1 MCITLQ
7 NEYFPF
13 KNIRIFPAFTP
24 SLLSRLEV
32 MQDNRAHLK
41 PLPVPPLDAT
51 LPALRHAVSAV
62 ADADTLAATERAIED
77 FQANQGPALQ
87 SALEAFAANRDAANS
102 SWLADRWLRDYLV
115 VRTPLQTTSNVGFQI
130 NLRTETSGL
139 DRAVDILRALAL
151 VHLKQADGSMPE
163 EIDGRG
169 NPLDANQWRCFNGAL
184 RIPRPDCDEVTFSE
198 LDTASRSIGVI
209 VDGHVFDLRIT
220 DEQGRLA
227 SREQLRA
234 TLEVLRT
241 NSDTAGS
248 AASTGETAEPALDAR
263 LSYLGS
269 AALAELPLPSETQAT
284 LRDQLFALHLIDDAQ
299 ATEADLLRDLTFAP
313 GHAWVYKPL
322 TYEINLAS
330 NFAAMHVEHS
340 TVDGA
345 TLVEAVRRVQEAVDS
360 DAPTAANADADAAQ
374 ADVAPLELSP
384 IASAASIPTGDE
396 YAVEIIEVPKLAKEE
411 LPFKFSADAMSQL
424 ILSIAQLLAF
434 GRIRAV
440 YEAVDMR
447 EYKAGRTECLRAV
460 TPEAVAFAKQLVAG
474 EPTIKTLQAAL
485 NAHRN
490 WVIGCKTG
498 RGIDRHLWALS
509 FTSEKQ
515 SGAPLE
521 LLADPGVKAA
531 RTDFLS
537 TTSIGSDAHI
547 IRYVFAPTIPNG
559 FGVNYTPKATS
570 IEYCLTFNRDKAEQ
584 PEQFQANLTRAAELL
599 ADFLRTL

>member
-1 MCITLQ
+1 
-7 NEYFPF
+7 
-13 KNIRIFPAFTP
+13 
-24 SLLSRLEV
+24 

-87 SALEAFAANRDAANS
+87 SALEAFAADRDAANS
-102 SWLADRWLRDYLV
+102 SWLADRWLRDYLT

-130 NLRTETSGL
+130 NLRTGTSGL

-198 LDTASRSIGVI
+198 LGTASRSIGVI

-234 TLEVLRT
+234 ILEVLRT

-248 AASTGETAEPALDAR
+248 TTGDPAAPALDSR

-269 AALAELPLPSETQAT
+269 AALAEVPLPAETQAT

-299 ATEADLLRDLTFAP
+299 ATDADLLRDLTFAP

-360 DAPTAANADADAAQ
+360 DAPTSPSADADVTP
-374 ADVAPLELSP
+374 ADVAPLKLSP
-384 IASAASIPTGDE
+384 VTPAASIPTGDE

-424 ILSIAQLLAF
+424 ILSIAQLLTF

-474 EPTIKTLQAAL
+474 KPTVEALQEAL

-515 SGAPLE
+515 SGAPLA

>member
-1 MCITLQ
+1 
-7 NEYFPF
+7 
-13 KNIRIFPAFTP
+13 
-24 SLLSRLEV
+24 

-62 ADADTLAATERAIED
+62 ADADTLAATERTIED

-87 SALEAFAANRDAANS
+87 SALEAFAADRDAANS
-102 SWLADRWLRDYLV
+102 SWLADRWLRDYLT

-163 EIDGRG
+163 EVDGRG

-198 LDTASRSIGVI
+198 LGTASRSIGMI

-234 TLEVLRT
+234 ILEVLRT

-248 AASTGETAEPALDAR
+248 TTGDPAAPALDSR

-269 AALAELPLPSETQAT
+269 AALAEVPLPAETQAT

-299 ATEADLLRDLTFAP
+299 ATDADLLRDLTFAP

-360 DAPTAANADADAAQ
+360 DAPTSPSADADVTP

-384 IASAASIPTGDE
+384 VAPAASIPTGDE

-424 ILSIAQLLAF
+424 ILSIAQLLTF

-474 EPTIKTLQAAL
+474 KPTVEALQEAL

-515 SGAPLE
+515 SGAPLA

>member
-1 MCITLQ
+1 
-7 NEYFPF
+7 
-13 KNIRIFPAFTP
+13 
-24 SLLSRLEV
+24 

-87 SALEAFAANRDAANS
+87 SALEAFAADRDAANS
-102 SWLADRWLRDYLV
+102 SWLADRWLRDYLT

-130 NLRTETSGL
+130 NLRTGTSGL

-198 LDTASRSIGVI
+198 LGTASRSIGVI

-234 TLEVLRT
+234 ILEVLRT

-248 AASTGETAEPALDAR
+248 TTGDPAAPALDSR

-269 AALAELPLPSETQAT
+269 AALAEVPLPAETQAT

-299 ATEADLLRDLTFAP
+299 ATDADLLRDLTFAP

-360 DAPTAANADADAAQ
+360 DAPTSPSADADVTP
-374 ADVAPLELSP
+374 ADVAPLKLSP
-384 IASAASIPTGDE
+384 VTPAASIPTGDE

-424 ILSIAQLLAF
+424 ILSIAQLLTF
-434 GRIRAV
+434 GHIRAV

-474 EPTIKTLQAAL
+474 KPTVEALQEAL

>member
-1 MCITLQ
+1 
-7 NEYFPF
+7 
-13 KNIRIFPAFTP
+13 
-24 SLLSRLEV
+24 

-62 ADADTLAATERAIED
+62 ADADTLAATERSIED

-87 SALEAFAANRDAANS
+87 SALEAFAADRDAANS
-102 SWLADRWLRDYLV
+102 SWLADRWLRDYLT

-163 EIDGRG
+163 EVDGRG

-198 LDTASRSIGVI
+198 LGTASRSIGMI

-248 AASTGETAEPALDAR
+248 AASTGETAELALDAR

-269 AALAELPLPSETQAT
+269 AALAELPLPAETQAT

-299 ATEADLLRDLTFAP
+299 ATDADLLRDLTFAP

-374 ADVAPLELSP
+374 ADVAPLEISP
-384 IASAASIPTGDE
+384 IAPAAPAPTVPTGDE

-424 ILSIAQLLAF
+424 ILSIAQQLTF

-474 EPTIKTLQAAL
+474 EPTVEALQEAL

-515 SGAPLE
+515 SGAPLA

-584 PEQFQANLTRAAELL
+584 PKQFQANLTPAAELL
-599 ADFLRTL
+599 ADFLRSL

>member
-1 MCITLQ
+1 
-7 NEYFPF
+7 
-13 KNIRIFPAFTP
+13 
-24 SLLSRLEV
+24 

-62 ADADTLAATERAIED
+62 ADADMLAATERAIED

-87 SALEAFAANRDAANS
+87 SALEAFAADRDAANS
-102 SWLADRWLRDYLV
+102 SWLADRWLRDYLT

-130 NLRTETSGL
+130 NLRTESTGL

-198 LDTASRSIGVI
+198 LGTASRSIGMI

-234 TLEVLRT
+234 ILEVLRT

-248 AASTGETAEPALDAR
+248 TTGDPAAPALDSR

-269 AALAELPLPSETQAT
+269 AALAEVPLPAETQAT

-299 ATEADLLRDLTFAP
+299 ATDADLLRDLTFAP

-360 DAPTAANADADAAQ
+360 DAPTSPSADADVTP

-384 IASAASIPTGDE
+384 VAPAASIPTGDE

-424 ILSIAQLLAF
+424 ILSIAQLLTF

-460 TPEAVAFAKQLVAG
+460 TPEAVAFSKQLVAG
-474 EPTIKTLQAAL
+474 KPTVEALQEAL

-515 SGAPLE
+515 SGAPLA

>member
-1 MCITLQ
+1 
-7 NEYFPF
+7 
-13 KNIRIFPAFTP
+13 
-24 SLLSRLEV
+24 

-62 ADADTLAATERAIED
+62 ADADTLAATERTIED

-87 SALEAFAANRDAANS
+87 SALEAFAADRDAANS
-102 SWLADRWLRDYLV
+102 SWLADRWLRDYLT

-163 EIDGRG
+163 EVDGRG

-198 LDTASRSIGVI
+198 LGTASRSIGMI

-234 TLEVLRT
+234 ILEVLRT

-248 AASTGETAEPALDAR
+248 TTGDPAAPALDSR

-269 AALAELPLPSETQAT
+269 AALAEVPLPAETQAT

-299 ATEADLLRDLTFAP
+299 ATDADLLRGLTFAP

-360 DAPTAANADADAAQ
+360 DAPTSPSADADVTP
-374 ADVAPLELSP
+374 ADVAPLKLSP
-384 IASAASIPTGDE
+384 VTPAASIPTGDE

-424 ILSIAQLLAF
+424 ILSIAQLLTF
-434 GRIRAV
+434 GHIRAV

-474 EPTIKTLQAAL
+474 KPTVEALQEAL

-515 SGAPLE
+515 SGAPLA

>member
-1 MCITLQ
+1 
-7 NEYFPF
+7 
-13 KNIRIFPAFTP
+13 
-24 SLLSRLEV
+24 

-62 ADADTLAATERAIED
+62 ADADTLAATERTIED

-87 SALEAFAANRDAANS
+87 SALEAFAADRDAANS
-102 SWLADRWLRDYLV
+102 SWLADRWLRDYLT

-163 EIDGRG
+163 EVDGRG

-198 LDTASRSIGVI
+198 LGTASRSIGMI

-234 TLEVLRT
+234 ILEVLRT

-248 AASTGETAEPALDAR
+248 TTGDPAAPALDSR

-269 AALAELPLPSETQAT
+269 AALAEVPLPAETQVT

-330 NFAAMHVEHS
+330 NFAAIHVEHS

-360 DAPTAANADADAAQ
+360 DAPTAANADADVTP

-384 IASAASIPTGDE
+384 VAPAASIPTGDE

-424 ILSIAQLLAF
+424 ILSIAQLLTF

-474 EPTIKTLQAAL
+474 EPTVEALQEAL

>member
-1 MCITLQ
+1 
-7 NEYFPF
+7 
-13 KNIRIFPAFTP
+13 
-24 SLLSRLEV
+24 

-62 ADADTLAATERAIED
+62 ADADTLAATEQAIED

-87 SALEAFAANRDAANS
+87 SALEAFAADRDAANS
-102 SWLADRWLRDYLV
+102 SWLADRWLRDYLT

-130 NLRTETSGL
+130 NLRTESTGL

-198 LDTASRSIGVI
+198 LGTASRSIGMI

-234 TLEVLRT
+234 ILEVLRT

-248 AASTGETAEPALDAR
+248 TTGDPAAPALDSR

-269 AALAELPLPSETQAT
+269 AALAEVPLPAETQAT

-299 ATEADLLRDLTFAP
+299 ATDADLLRDLTFAP

-360 DAPTAANADADAAQ
+360 DAPTSPSADADVTP
-374 ADVAPLELSP
+374 ADVAPLKLSP
-384 IASAASIPTGDE
+384 VTPAASIPTGDE

-424 ILSIAQLLAF
+424 NLSIAQLLTF
-434 GRIRAV
+434 GHIRAV

-474 EPTIKTLQAAL
+474 KPTVEALQEAL

-515 SGAPLE
+515 SGAPLA

>member
-1 MCITLQ
+1 
-7 NEYFPF
+7 
-13 KNIRIFPAFTP
+13 
-24 SLLSRLEV
+24 

-87 SALEAFAANRDAANS
+87 SALEVFAADRDAANS
-102 SWLADRWLRDYLV
+102 SWLADRWLRDYLT

-130 NLRTETSGL
+130 NLRTESTGL

-163 EIDGRG
+163 EVDGRC

-198 LDTASRSIGVI
+198 LGTASRSIGVI

-220 DEQGRLA
+220 DEQSRLA

-241 NSDTAGS
+241 NADTAGS
-248 AASTGETAEPALDAR
+248 AASTGETAEPTLDAR

-269 AALAELPLPSETQAT
+269 AALAELPLPAETQAT

-345 TLVEAVRRVQEAVDS
+345 TLVEAVRRVQEAVDG
-360 DAPTAANADADAAQ
+360 DAPTAPSADADASP

-424 ILSIAQLLAF
+424 ILSIAQLLTF

-474 EPTIKTLQAAL
+474 KPTVETLQAAL

-584 PEQFQANLTRAAELL
+584 PKQFQANLTRAAELL

>member
-1 MCITLQ
+1 
-7 NEYFPF
+7 
-13 KNIRIFPAFTP
+13 
-24 SLLSRLEV
+24 

-77 FQANQGPALQ
+77 FQANQGSALQ
-87 SALEAFAANRDAANS
+87 SALEAFAADRDAANS
-102 SWLADRWLRDYLV
+102 SWLADRWLRDYLTI
-115 VRTPLQTTSNVGFQI
+115 RTPLQTTSNVGFQI
-130 NLRTETSGL
+130 NLRTESTGL

-184 RIPRPDCDEVTFSE
+184 RIPRPNCDEVTFSE
-198 LDTASRSIGVI
+198 LGTASRSIGVI

-227 SREQLRA
+227 TRKQLRA
-234 TLEVLRT
+234 TLEALHT
-241 NSDTAGS
+241 GS
-248 AASTGETAEPALDAR
+248 TAASTGETAAPALDAR

-269 AALAELPLPSETQAT
+269 KELAELPLPAETQTT

-330 NFAAMHVEHS
+330 DFAAMHVEHS

-345 TLVEAVRRVQEAVDS
+345 TLVETVRRVQEAVDN
-360 DAPTAANADADAAQ
+360 DAPTAPSADADASSTDA
-374 ADVAPLELSP
+374 APLELSP
-384 IASAASIPTGDE
+384 VAPAEGANAAPAAPTAPAASIPTGDE
-396 YAVEIIEVPKLAKEE
+396 YAVEIIEVPKLSKEE

-424 ILSIAQLLAF
+424 ILSIAQQLTF

-474 EPTIKTLQAAL
+474 EPTVETLQATL

-515 SGAPLE
+515 SGAPLA
-521 LLADPGVKAA
+521 LLTDPGVQVA

-599 ADFLRTL
+599 ADFLRTLYRSGKLAQCPSSPRRR

>member
-1 MCITLQ
+1 
-7 NEYFPF
+7 
-13 KNIRIFPAFTP
+13 
-24 SLLSRLEV
+24 

-62 ADADTLAATERAIED
+62 ADADTLAATERTIED

-87 SALEAFAANRDAANS
+87 SALEAFAADRDAANS
-102 SWLADRWLRDYLV
+102 SWLADRWLRDYLT

-163 EIDGRG
+163 EVDGRG

-198 LDTASRSIGVI
+198 LGTASRSIGMI

-234 TLEVLRT
+234 ILEVLRT

-248 AASTGETAEPALDAR
+248 TTGDPAAPALDSR

-269 AALAELPLPSETQAT
+269 AALAEVPLPAETQAT

-330 NFAAMHVEHS
+330 NFAAIHVEHS

-345 TLVEAVRRVQEAVDS
+345 TLVEAVRRVQEAVDG
-360 DAPTAANADADAAQ
+360 DAPTAANADADVTP

-384 IASAASIPTGDE
+384 VAPAASIPTGDE

-424 ILSIAQLLAF
+424 ILSIAQLLTF

-474 EPTIKTLQAAL
+474 EPTVEALQEAL

-515 SGAPLE
+515 SGAPLA

>member
-1 MCITLQ
+1 
-7 NEYFPF
+7 
-13 KNIRIFPAFTP
+13 
-24 SLLSRLEV
+24 

-77 FQANQGPALQ
+77 FQDNQGPALQ
-87 SALEAFAANRDAANS
+87 SALEAFAADRDAANS
-102 SWLADRWLRDYLV
+102 SWLADRWLRDYLT

-163 EIDGRG
+163 EVDGRG

-198 LDTASRSIGVI
+198 LGTAARSIGVI

-220 DEQGRLA
+220 DEQSRLA
-227 SREQLRA
+227 TREQLRA
-234 TLEVLRT
+234 ILEALRT

-248 AASTGETAEPALDAR
+248 ATSTGETAKPALDAR

-269 AALAELPLPSETQAT
+269 AALAEVPLPAETQAT

-330 NFAAMHVEHS
+330 NFAAIHVEHS

-345 TLVEAVRRVQEAVDS
+345 TLVEAVRRVQEAVNN
-360 DAPTAANADADAAQ
+360 DAPTSPSADADATP

-384 IASAASIPTGDE
+384 VAPAASIPTGDE

-424 ILSIAQLLAF
+424 ILSIAQQLTF

-474 EPTIKTLQAAL
+474 KPTVEALQEAL

-584 PEQFQANLTRAAELL
+584 PKQFQANLTRAAELL

>member
-1 MCITLQ
+1 
-7 NEYFPF
+7 
-13 KNIRIFPAFTP
+13 
-24 SLLSRLEV
+24 

-62 ADADTLAATERAIED
+62 ADADTLAATERTIED

-87 SALEAFAANRDAANS
+87 SALEAFAADRDAANS
-102 SWLADRWLRDYLV
+102 SWLADRWLRDYLT

-130 NLRTETSGL
+130 NLRTESTGL

-198 LDTASRSIGVI
+198 FGTASRSIGVI
-209 VDGHVFDLRIT
+209 VDGHVFNLRIT
-220 DEQGRLA
+220 DEQSRLA
-227 SREQLRA
+227 TREQLRA

-241 NSDTAGS
+241 NADTAGS
-248 AASTGETAEPALDAR
+248 TTGDPAAPALDSR

-269 AALAELPLPSETQAT
+269 AALAEVPLPTETQAT
-284 LRDQLFALHLIDDAQ
+284 LRDQLFALHLIDNAQ

-360 DAPTAANADADAAQ
+360 DAPTSPSADADVTP
-374 ADVAPLELSP
+374 ADVAPLKLSP
-384 IASAASIPTGDE
+384 VTPAASIPTGDE

-424 ILSIAQLLAF
+424 ILSIAQLLTF

-474 EPTIKTLQAAL
+474 KPTVEALQEAL

>member
-1 MCITLQ
+1 
-7 NEYFPF
+7 
-13 KNIRIFPAFTP
+13 
-24 SLLSRLEV
+24 

-51 LPALRHAVSAV
+51 LPALGHAVSAV

-87 SALEAFAANRDAANS
+87 SALEVFAADRDAANS
-102 SWLADRWLRDYLV
+102 SWLADRWLRDYLT

-139 DRAVDILRALAL
+139 DRAVDIVRALAL

-163 EIDGRG
+163 EIDGRC

-198 LDTASRSIGVI
+198 LGTASRSIGVI

-220 DEQGRLA
+220 DEQSRLA

-234 TLEVLRT
+234 TLEALRT
-241 NSDTAGS
+241 NADTAGS
-248 AASTGETAEPALDAR
+248 AASTGEIAEPALDAR

-269 AALAELPLPSETQAT
+269 AALTELPLPAETQAT

-299 ATEADLLRDLTFAP
+299 ATDADLLRDLTFAP

-360 DAPTAANADADAAQ
+360 DAPTAANADADATQ

-384 IASAASIPTGDE
+384 VAPAEDASIAPAASIPTGDE

-424 ILSIAQLLAF
+424 ILSIAQQLTF
-434 GRIRAV
+434 GHIRAV

-474 EPTIKTLQAAL
+474 KPTVEALQEAL

-515 SGAPLE
+515 SGAPLA

>member
-1 MCITLQ
+1 
-7 NEYFPF
+7 
-13 KNIRIFPAFTP
+13 
-24 SLLSRLEV
+24 

-62 ADADTLAATERAIED
+62 ADADTLAATERTIED

-87 SALEAFAANRDAANS
+87 SALEAFAADRDAANS
-102 SWLADRWLRDYLV
+102 SWLADRWLRDYLT

-130 NLRTETSGL
+130 NLRTESTGL

-163 EIDGRG
+163 EVDGRG

-198 LDTASRSIGVI
+198 LGTASRSIGVI

-269 AALAELPLPSETQAT
+269 AALAELPLPAETQAT

-345 TLVEAVRRVQEAVDS
+345 TLVEAVRRVQEAVDG
-360 DAPTAANADADAAQ
+360 DAPTAPSADADANP
-374 ADVAPLELSP
+374 ADVAPLEISP
-384 IASAASIPTGDE
+384 IAPAASIPTGDE

-424 ILSIAQLLAF
+424 ILSIAQLLTF

-474 EPTIKTLQAAL
+474 KPTVEALQEAL

>member
-1 MCITLQ
+1 
-7 NEYFPF
+7 
-13 KNIRIFPAFTP
+13 
-24 SLLSRLEV
+24 

-51 LPALRHAVSAV
+51 LPTLRHAVSAV

-87 SALEAFAANRDAANS
+87 SALEAFAADRDAANS
-102 SWLADRWLRDYLV
+102 SWLADRWLRDYLT

-130 NLRTETSGL
+130 NLRTESTGL

-163 EIDGRG
+163 EVDGRG

-198 LDTASRSIGVI
+198 LGTASRSIGVI

-220 DEQGRLA
+220 DEQSRLA
-227 SREQLRA
+227 TREQLRA

-269 AALAELPLPSETQAT
+269 AALAELPLPAETQAT
-284 LRDQLFALHLIDDAQ
+284 LRDQIFALHLIDDAQ

-345 TLVEAVRRVQEAVDS
+345 TLVEAVRRVQEAVDG
-360 DAPTAANADADAAQ
+360 DAPTAPSADADANP
-374 ADVAPLELSP
+374 ADVAPLEISP
-384 IASAASIPTGDE
+384 IAPAASIPTGDE

-424 ILSIAQLLAF
+424 ILSIAQ
-434 GRIRAV
+434 
-440 YEAVDMR
+440 
-447 EYKAGRTECLRAV
+447 
-460 TPEAVAFAKQLVAG
+460 Q
-474 EPTIKTLQAAL
+474 
-485 NAHRN
+485 
-490 WVIGCKTG
+490 
-498 RGIDRHLWALS
+498 
-509 FTSEKQ
+509 
-515 SGAPLE
+515 
-521 LLADPGVKAA
+521 
-531 RTDFLS
+531 
-537 TTSIGSDAHI
+537 
-547 IRYVFAPTIPNG
+547 
-559 FGVNYTPKATS
+559 
-570 IEYCLTFNRDKAEQ
+570 LTFGGSSGFRVH
-584 PEQFQANLTRAAELL
+584 
-599 ADFLRTL
+599 

>member
-1 MCITLQ
+1 
-7 NEYFPF
+7 
-13 KNIRIFPAFTP
+13 
-24 SLLSRLEV
+24 

-87 SALEAFAANRDAANS
+87 SALEVFAADRDAANS
-102 SWLADRWLRDYLV
+102 SWLADRWLRDYLT

-139 DRAVDILRALAL
+139 DRAVDIVRALAL

-163 EIDGRG
+163 EIDGRC

-198 LDTASRSIGVI
+198 LGTASRSIGVI

-269 AALAELPLPSETQAT
+269 AALAELPLPAETQAT

-345 TLVEAVRRVQEAVDS
+345 TLVEAVRRVQEAVDG
-360 DAPTAANADADAAQ
+360 DAPTAPSADADANP
-374 ADVAPLELSP
+374 ADVAPLEISP
-384 IASAASIPTGDE
+384 IAPAASIPTGDE

-424 ILSIAQLLAF
+424 ILSIAQQLTF

-474 EPTIKTLQAAL
+474 KPTVEALQEAL

-515 SGAPLE
+515 SGAPLA

>member
-1 MCITLQ
+1 
-7 NEYFPF
+7 
-13 KNIRIFPAFTP
+13 
-24 SLLSRLEV
+24 

-87 SALEAFAANRDAANS
+87 SALEAFAADRDAANS
-102 SWLADRWLRDYLV
+102 SWLADRWLRDYLT

-163 EIDGRG
+163 EIDGRC

-198 LDTASRSIGVI
+198 LGTASRSIGVI

-220 DEQGRLA
+220 DEQSRLA
-227 SREQLRA
+227 TREQLRA

-269 AALAELPLPSETQAT
+269 AALAELPLPAETQAT
-284 LRDQLFALHLIDDAQ
+284 LRDQIFALHLIDDAQ

-345 TLVEAVRRVQEAVDS
+345 TLVEAVRRVQEAVDG
-360 DAPTAANADADAAQ
+360 DAPTAPNAGADATP

-424 ILSIAQLLAF
+424 ILSIAQLLTF

-474 EPTIKTLQAAL
+474 KPTVEALQEAL

-515 SGAPLE
+515 SGAPLA

-584 PEQFQANLTRAAELL
+584 PKQFQANLTRAAELL

>member
-1 MCITLQ
+1 
-7 NEYFPF
+7 
-13 KNIRIFPAFTP
+13 
-24 SLLSRLEV
+24 

-62 ADADTLAATERAIED
+62 ADADTLAATEQAIED

-87 SALEAFAANRDAANS
+87 SALEAFAADRDAANS
-102 SWLADRWLRDYLV
+102 SWLADRWLRDYLT

-130 NLRTETSGL
+130 NLRTESTGL

-163 EIDGRG
+163 EVDGRG

-198 LDTASRSIGVI
+198 LGTASRSIGVI

-269 AALAELPLPSETQAT
+269 AALAELPLPAETQAT

-330 NFAAMHVEHS
+330 NFAAIHVEHS

-360 DAPTAANADADAAQ
+360 DAPTAANAGADATP

-424 ILSIAQLLAF
+424 ILSIAQLLTF

-474 EPTIKTLQAAL
+474 KPTVEALQEAL

-599 ADFLRTL
+599 ADFLRAL

>member
-1 MCITLQ
+1 
-7 NEYFPF
+7 
-13 KNIRIFPAFTP
+13 
-24 SLLSRLEV
+24 

-62 ADADTLAATERAIED
+62 ADADTLAATERTIED

-87 SALEAFAANRDAANS
+87 SALEAFAADRDAANS
-102 SWLADRWLRDYLV
+102 SWLADRWLRDYLT

-163 EIDGRG
+163 EVDGRG

-198 LDTASRSIGVI
+198 LGTASRSIGMI

-234 TLEVLRT
+234 ILEVLRT

-248 AASTGETAEPALDAR
+248 TTGDPAELALDAR

-269 AALAELPLPSETQAT
+269 AALAELPLPAETQAT

-299 ATEADLLRDLTFAP
+299 ATDADLLRDLTFAP

-360 DAPTAANADADAAQ
+360 DAPTSPSADADVTP
-374 ADVAPLELSP
+374 ADVAPLKLSP
-384 IASAASIPTGDE
+384 VTPAASIPTGDE

-424 ILSIAQLLAF
+424 ILSIAQQLTF

-474 EPTIKTLQAAL
+474 KPTVEALQEAL

-515 SGAPLE
+515 SGAPLA